1 MTEISDDTPAYN
13 EQAIF
18 TPDMKTVIMMSN
30 RSSPQSS
37 WYDLIVSAAMRTG
50 FDAPNTGST
59 QTLQFLSD
67 FIGSDFNSNLYA
79 VDVRTKAI
87 RQLTDF
93 ANAVVP
99 EFYWN
104 HDYSKI
110 IVGVETKG
118 VNDVDL
124 PTWIGQFDGVSNS
137 ERQVSKQI
145 PAPGLEGTPVNMA
158 RVGSQAQAISDP
170 GPTDNV
176 SVRVPLPSTR
186 RRGRASRDGAKRYLD
201 RARSGGDLPGAVAER
216 SQLRSPTCPDSPSR
230 PHRFWGR
237 SVSSANEEETSER
250 GDGGFVRFRVGA

>member
-1 MTEISDDTPAYN
+1 MTKISDDTPAYN
-13 EQAIF
+13 EQAVF

-30 RSSPQSS
+30 RSNPENS

-93 ANAVVP
+93 ANGVVP

-110 IVGVETKG
+110 IIGVETKG
-118 VNDVDL
+118 ANNVDL
-124 PTWIGQFDGVSNS
+124 PTWIGQFNGISNS
-137 ERQVSKQI
+137 ERQVPKQI

-158 RVGSQAQAISDP
+158 RVGSQAQAIRDP

-176 SVRVPLPSTR
+176 SVRVPLPSI
-186 RRGRASRDGAKRYLD
+186 RAA
-201 RARSGGDLPGAVAER
+201 AQPHATERSGTSTVPGVVATYLGLWLNDLTALSRLSGQSISTPPLLGAVG
-216 SQLRSPTCPDSPSR
+216 Q
-230 PHRFWGR
+230 FG
-237 SVSSANEEETSER
+237 
-250 GDGGFVRFRVGA
+250 